1 MKRFILF
8 LITTLFLSHLI
19 TAQSTEVDAAFSVL
33 DKRGEVYFKFMLVD
47 SPTGLD
53 QLSKVISIDNVKN
66 NEVFAYANKNEFDQ
80 FLELEIPFQVL
91 TAPSMLHIPRM
102 MDGEE
107 ALRDREWDSY
117 PTYQGYLDIM
127 NQFTI
132 DHPDL
137 CELVSIG
144 QTNEG
149 RELLCIHINND
160 LDIPQDEPEF
170 LYTSSIHGDELTG
183 YVVMLR
189 FIDYL
194 LENYGTNDQVTNLV
208 DNIDIWI
215 NPLANPDGTYAGGNH
230 TVYGATRGN
239 AYGIDMNRNYPDPED
254 GDHPDGNPWQ
264 TETVHFMD
272 FAGEHNFVMAANFHG
287 GQEVVNYPWDT
298 WYTRHADTDW
308 WELVS
313 HQFAD
318 TAHVYSPNG
327 YMTFLDNG
335 VTNGYD
341 WYTISG
347 GRQDYMNYFHHCREV
362 TLEVS
367 DVKLPP
373 ANQLPN
379 FWEYL
384 HRSCLNYM
392 EQALYGL
399 RGIVTDASN
408 GSPLAA
414 QVFINSHDEDQSQV
428 YSHLPVGN
436 YHRPIKEGSYSVTF
450 SHAGYYSQTFNN
462 VSPTDEDILIL
473 NVQLVTSEVL
483 SADFSA
489 DNLNPTT
496 LDPVHFTDLSTGS
509 PNSWLWTFNPSNI
522 SYLEGTNETS
532 QNPIVKF
539 NSTGFYSVQL
549 SVSDINNSDTENKV
563 DYIHVIP
570 PPDGPIADFEANV
583 TEGVAPLQ
591 VSFTDLSQNE
601 ISTWYWD
608 FGNGGW
614 STQQNPTY
622 TFYTPGIYTVSLS
635 CEGPGGTDT
644 ETKIDYISVSEPPP
658 LVDFSADPTSGSIPL
673 TVNFFDLTEGTID
686 SWLWDFGDGNTSDDQ
701 NPVHIYTEMDIY
713 TVSLTATGPG
723 GTETLVKD
731 NFINTSEILNVF
743 ASATPEIICEQSSC
757 QLSAYVSGGSGT
769 YTFSWSSDPEGFYS
783 SEQNPLISPEQTT
796 TYTIEVNDGEH
807 TESAQVTVT
816 VNPLPEIV
824 LVDWP
829 EQVCNE
835 QEPPIQLL
843 ATPAGG
849 VFEGNHVSPSGVFT
863 PESAGLGWNVIT
875 YSYTNIYNCESHK
888 QDSIF
893 VDSCLSFYNEF
904 ETTKN
909 AVTVFPN
916 PFEDLI
922 HIKTDVDEM
931 KIKIIS
937 LQGDVLI
944 SKSIDQYSKPINLE
958 HLDSGV
964 YIFYG
969 ECDQFRSI
977 QKIIKR

>member
-1 MKRFILF
+1 
-8 LITTLFLSHLI
+8 
-19 TAQSTEVDAAFSVL
+19 
-33 DKRGEVYFKFMLVD
+33 
-47 SPTGLD
+47 
-53 QLSKVISIDNVKN
+53 
-66 NEVFAYANKNEFDQ
+66 
-80 FLELEIPFQVL
+80 
-91 TAPSMLHIPRM
+91 
-102 MDGEE
+102 
-107 ALRDREWDSY
+107 
-117 PTYQGYLDIM
+117 
-127 NQFTI
+127 
-132 DHPDL
+132 
-137 CELVSIG
+137 
-144 QTNEG
+144 
-149 RELLCIHINND
+149 
-160 LDIPQDEPEF
+160 
-170 LYTSSIHGDELTG
+170 
-183 YVVMLR
+183 
-189 FIDYL
+189 
-194 LENYGTNDQVTNLV
+194 
-208 DNIDIWI
+208 
-215 NPLANPDGTYAGGNH
+215 
-230 TVYGATRGN
+230 
-239 AYGIDMNRNYPDPED
+239 
-254 GDHPDGNPWQ
+254 
-264 TETVHFMD
+264 
-272 FAGEHNFVMAANFHG
+272 
-287 GQEVVNYPWDT
+287 
-298 WYTRHADTDW
+298 
-308 WELVS
+308 
-313 HQFAD
+313 
-318 TAHVYSPNG
+318 
-327 YMTFLDNG
+327 
-335 VTNGYD
+335 
-341 WYTISG
+341 
-347 GRQDYMNYFHHCREV
+347 
-362 TLEVS
+362 
-367 DVKLPP
+367 
-373 ANQLPN
+373 
-379 FWEYL
+379 
-384 HRSCLNYM
+384 
-392 EQALYGL
+392 
-399 RGIVTDASN
+399 
-408 GSPLAA
+408 
-414 QVFINSHDEDQSQV
+414 
-428 YSHLPVGN
+428 
-436 YHRPIKEGSYSVTF
+436 
-450 SHAGYYSQTFNN
+450 
-462 VSPTDEDILIL
+462 
-473 NVQLVTSEVL
+473 
-483 SADFSA
+483 
-489 DNLNPTT
+489 
-496 LDPVHFTDLSTGS
+496 
-509 PNSWLWTFNPSNI
+509 
-522 SYLEGTNETS
+522 
-532 QNPIVKF
+532 
-539 NSTGFYSVQL
+539 
-549 SVSDINNSDTENKV
+549 
-563 DYIHVIP
+563 VIP